1 MHNNRYTFLF
11 AIGISCITAVI
22 LVLTSQ
28 TLKPLQEVNI
38 ALDKKSSILKSVGI
52 YTTESA
58 EIESIYNSSVTEMV
72 VNSQGEVLEAL
83 NADKIQMKNE
93 VKKADAERSLP
104 LYVYNGE
111 DGKYYIVP
119 MYGVGL
125 WGPIWGYVSI
135 QDDFNTVNGSF
146 FDHKGET
153 PGLGA
158 EISEIAFQDQFKGK
172 KMLNDQNNFI
182 SVHVVKSSAKVE
194 YGNEHRVDAISGG
207 TITSVG
213 VDEMIA
219 NCVEPYYA
227 YFQTLK

>member
-11 AIGISCITAVI
+11 AIGISCVTAIV

-28 TLKPLQEVNI
+28 TLKPLQEINV
-38 ALDKKSSILKSVGI
+38 ALDKKSSVLKSVGI
-52 YTTESA
+52 YTSESE
-58 EIESIYNSSVTEMV
+58 EIESIYSSRVKEMV
-72 VNSQGEVLEAL
+72 VNSQGEIVEGMSS
-83 NADKIQMKNE
+83 DDIKMKNE
-93 VKKADAERSLP
+93 VKKDAADRSLP
-104 LYVYNGE
+104 LYFYDGE

-125 WGPIWGYVSI
+125 WGPIWGYLSI
-135 QDDFNTVNGSF
+135 KDDFNTVNGSF

-158 EISEIAFQDQFKGK
+158 EITEVAFQQQFKGK
-172 KMLNDQNNFI
+172 ELLNDQNDFV
-182 SVHVVKSSAKVE
+182 SVRVVKSSMKVD
-194 YGNEHRVDAISGG
+194 YGDEHKVDAISGG
-207 TITSVG
+207 TITSDG

-219 NCVEPYYA
+219 NCVQPYYA

>member
-1 MHNNRYTFLF
+1 
-11 AIGISCITAVI
+11 
-22 LVLTSQ
+22 VLTSQ

-52 YTTESA
+52 YSSESD
-58 EIESIYNSSVTEMV
+58 EIESIYNSSVKELV
-72 VNSQGEVLEAL
+72 VNSQGEIVEGITT
-83 NADKIQMKNE
+83 DKVQMKNE
-93 VKKADAERSLP
+93 VKKAAADRNLP
-104 LYVYNGE
+104 LYLY
-111 DGKYYIVP
+111 DGKDGKFYIVP

-135 QDDFNTVNGSF
+135 KEDFNTLSGSF

-158 EISEIAFQDQFKGK
+158 EISEISFQEQFKGK

-182 SVHVVKSSAKVE
+182 SVHVVKSSTKVD
-194 YGNEHRVDAISGG
+194 YGDEHKVDAISGG
-207 TITSVG
+207 TITSNG